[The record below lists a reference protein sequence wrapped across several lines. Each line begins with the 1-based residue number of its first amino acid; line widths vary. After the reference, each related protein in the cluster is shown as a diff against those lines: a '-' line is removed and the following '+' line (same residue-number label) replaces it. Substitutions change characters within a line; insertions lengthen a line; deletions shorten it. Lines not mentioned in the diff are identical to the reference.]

1 MQRILA
7 LTVALAV
14 AGCSDAKRTQF
25 RTLNDAIRANAFS
38 RGWLP
43 PMLPDGTTEIVEV
56 NDLDLNHG
64 HGSVRFPPESTAAYL
79 ATLGTQHGATV
90 TKSPLGISVV
100 VINAGTRWDINLD
113 PMKGTGSYRVQSTQ
127 GDQNQRV
134 R

>member
-14 AGCSDAKRTQF
+14 AGCSDAKRTEF
-25 RTLNDAIRANAFS
+25 RTLNDAKRANAFS

-64 HGSVRFPPESTAAYL
+64 HGSFRFPPESTAAYL
-79 ATLGTQHGATV
+79 TTLGTQHGATV
-90 TKSPLGISVV
+90 TKSSLGISVV

-113 PMKGTGSYRVQSTQ
+113 PRKGTGSYRVQSTQ
-127 GDQNQRV
+127 GEQNQRV